1 MEEKRASFTATLMAY
16 YRAYHAMHET
26 PKIFDDFLACHLFT
40 EDERLFFENACSQT
54 PRLHDPERAASLPDR
69 AAAIAWTLQTIT
81 PGPSMTLSRS
91 RYSED
96 SLENAVGQ
104 GVKQYVILG
113 AGFDTFALR
122 RPEMLE
128 KLQVFEVDHPLTQAF
143 KRQRIAKAGW
153 KPPAQLH
160 FVPVDFEQE
169 SLAEALTRSS
179 YDPQVPS
186 FFSWLGVTY
195 YLTREAIFATL
206 RSIAK
211 IAPSGSTVI
220 FDYLDTDA
228 FVPEKAANRVKIT
241 IRDARQNAGE
251 PMITGFDPS
260 TLAADLAS
268 LGFYLQENLS
278 PTDIEERYF
287 KGRTDNYHAC
297 EHLHFARAV
306 VE

>member
-1 MEEKRASFTATLMAY
+1 MIPLRFAARRCWRSFRCSKSTIPSRRPL
-16 YRAYHAMHET
+16 
-26 PKIFDDFLACHLFT
+26 
-40 EDERLFFENACSQT
+40 NAN
-54 PRLHDPERAASLPDR
+54 ASLRR
-69 AAAIAWTLQTIT
+69 A
-81 PGPSMTLSRS
+81 GNYRHS
-91 RYSED
+91 
-96 SLENAVGQ
+96 
-104 GVKQYVILG
+104 
-113 AGFDTFALR
+113 F
-122 RPEMLE
+122 
-128 KLQVFEVDHPLTQAF
+128 
-143 KRQRIAKAGW
+143 
-153 KPPAQLH
+153 H
-160 FVPVDFEQE
+160 FVPVDFEKE

-195 YLTREAIFATL
+195 YLTRDAIFATL
-206 RSIAK
+206 RSIAE
-211 IAPSGSTVI
+211 IVPSGSTVI

-241 IRDARQNAGE
+241 IRYARQNAGE
-251 PMITGFDPS
+251 PMITGFEPS
-260 TLAADLAS
+260 ALATDLAS